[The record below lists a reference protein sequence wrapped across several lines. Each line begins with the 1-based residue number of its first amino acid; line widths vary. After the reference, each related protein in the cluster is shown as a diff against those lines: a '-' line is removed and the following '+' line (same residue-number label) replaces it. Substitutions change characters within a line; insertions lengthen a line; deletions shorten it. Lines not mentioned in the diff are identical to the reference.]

1 MRYLYNKHKIMDD
14 KINNLKITKIIQEY
28 TFLKSDEEYKKE
40 LINLNQQEFLDIINQ
55 KLSIIEPSKIKQVD
69 NQPQSD
75 RHKILSKI
83 NSESLSHNEKVKL
96 KKIYREIVKLTHPDK
111 VEDKGLNETYINA
124 KNAYEQYDLFE
135 LYFIGKSL
143 KIYFKLTLE
152 ETRILNELIDVKKE
166 DILKLERSF
175 VWLWINAK
183 SDIEKIDVV
192 NSFIKAHYL
201 L

>member
-1 MRYLYNKHKIMDD
+1 MDNKLND
-14 KINNLKITKIIQEY
+14 LKIEKIIQEY
-28 TFLKSDEEYKKE
+28 TFLKTDEEYKKE
-40 LINLNQQEFLDIINQ
+40 LINSNQSEFLTLINQ
-55 KLSIIEPSKIKQVD
+55 KLSVIEPSKIKPID

-75 RHKILSKI
+75 KHKLLPKV
-83 NSESLSHNEKVKL
+83 NSETLSHNEKIKL

-111 VEDKGLNETYINA
+111 IEDEELNETYITA

-143 KIYFKLTLE
+143 KIHFKLTLE
-152 ETRILNELIDVKKE
+152 ETRILNELIEVKKE

-175 VWLWINAK
+175 VWLWINAQ
-183 SDIEKIDVV
+183 SEVEKIDVV

>member
-1 MRYLYNKHKIMDD
+1 MDD
-14 KINNLKITKIIQEY
+14 KINNLKVTKIIQEY

-55 KLSIIEPSKIKQVD
+55 KLSIIDPSKIKQVD
-69 NQPQSD
+69 NQPQPD
-75 RHKILSKI
+75 KHKILPKI
-83 NSESLSHNEKVKL
+83 NSELLSHNEKVKL

-111 VEDKGLNETYINA
+111 VEDEKLNETYINA

-135 LYFIGKSL
+135 LYFISKSL

-152 ETRILNELIDVKKE
+152 ETRILNELIEVKKD
-166 DILKLERSF
+166 DILKLEHSF
-175 VWLWINAK
+175 VWLWINAQ

>member
-1 MRYLYNKHKIMDD
+1 MDNKLND
-14 KINNLKITKIIQEY
+14 LKIEKIIQEY

-40 LINLNQQEFLDIINQ
+40 LINSNQSEFLNNINQ
-55 KLSIIEPSKIKQVD
+55 KLSVIEPSKIKQVD
-69 NQPQSD
+69 NQPQPD
-75 RHKILSKI
+75 KHKLLPKV
-83 NSESLSHNEKVKL
+83 NSETLSHNEKVKL
-96 KKIYREIVKLTHPDK
+96 KKIYRDIVKLTHPDK
-111 VEDKGLNETYINA
+111 VEDEELNETYITA

-152 ETRILNELIDVKKE
+152 ETRILNELIEVKKE

-175 VWLWINAK
+175 VWLWINAQ
-183 SDIEKIDVV
+183 SEVEKIDVV